1 MEAAKTR
8 RRIRKRLEQSAK
20 RVNWL
25 FWNLKRVEGRI
36 DSGHYAAHVVRG
48 ELEPER
54 DRLRMEIDEECAW
67 AERDAQAI
75 AERYGEATGDH
86 ATARQLS
93 ELVREFTEEYMREK
107 HALEYLD
114 EFIEPEYD

>member
-8 RRIRKRLEQSAK
+8 KRIRKRLEQSAK

-25 FWNLKRVEGRI
+25 FWNLKRVQGRI

-54 DRLRMEIDEECAW
+54 DRLRLEIDEECAW
-67 AERDAQAI
+67 AERDAQEI
-75 AERYGEATGDH
+75 AEGYGEATGDH
-86 ATARQLS
+86 ETARLLS
-93 ELVREFTEEYMREK
+93 ELVREFTEDYMREK
-107 HALEYLD
+107 HALEFLD
-114 EFIEPEYD
+114 EFIEPDYE